1 MEGYQAFMTHK
12 SGGMILWVL
21 LQDLHKGPA
30 REETCRM
37 GDNNIENCSRL
48 WAEDVAGNI
57 VRGSWRNTF
66 GGK

>member
-1 MEGYQAFMTHK
+1 M
-12 SGGMILWVL
+12 WVL

-37 GDNNIENCSRL
+37 GDNSIENCSRL

>member
-1 MEGYQAFMTHK
+1 M
-12 SGGMILWVL
+12 WVL

-30 REETCRM
+30 SREETCRM

-57 VRGSWRNTF
+57 VRGSWGNTI
-66 GGK
+66 GGE